1 MKFPKIPKT
10 LEQLMLGLAVV
21 AVLMK
26 PSTLSN
32 VGSTEWL
39 LKKVAFVTIILG
51 TYYVV
56 GPKYGLYAAGA
67 VAVFLWLQTK
77 EGLEVEGKAIEG
89 TQCPPKFEFDVAAQ
103 MCKNKDTGAMVNPTQ
118 VVCASGFK
126 PNETND
132 KCIQEPPPDSPPPA
146 QGPPPKVEEPS
157 ATATG
162 SATADKAAPAKTTEK
177 FEEGK
182 GTIATTPGEAQEK
195 AKNTVVLQQQTNE
208 PETFVDWNGTGY
220 PLQ

>member
-1 MKFPKIPKT
+1 MKFPKIPKK
-10 LEQLMLGLAVV
+10 LEWIMLGLAVV
-21 AVLMK
+21 SVLIK
-26 PSTLSN
+26 PSTLSS

-39 LKKVAFVTIILG
+39 LKKVAFVAIILG

-56 GPKYGLYAAGA
+56 GEKYGLYAAGA
-67 VAVFLWLQTK
+67 VTVFLWLQTK
-77 EGLEVEGKAIEG
+77 EGMEVEGKAIEG
-89 TQCPPKFEFDVAAQ
+89 TQCPPKFEFDVASQ
-103 MCKNKDTGAMVNPTQ
+103 MCKNTDTGAMVKPTQ

-132 KCIQEPPPDSPPPA
+132 KCIQEPPPESPAPPTA
-146 QGPPPKVEEPS
+146 PPPKTEEPS
-157 ATATG
+157 ASATG
-162 SATADKAAPAKTTEK
+162 SKSADTAASAKSKEG
-177 FEEGK
+177 FEGK

-195 AKNTVVLQQQTNE
+195 AKGTVVLQQQGG

>member
-1 MKFPKIPKT
+1 MKFPKIPKP
-10 LEQLMLGLAVV
+10 LEQLMLGLTVLAVV
-21 AVLMK
+21 MK

-39 LKKVAFVTIILG
+39 LQKVAFVAIILG

-56 GPKYGLYAAGA
+56 GEKYGLYAAGA
-67 VAVFLWLQTK
+67 VAVFLWLQSK
-77 EGLEVEGKAIEG
+77 EGMEVEGRAIEG
-89 TQCPPKFEFDVAAQ
+89 TQCPAKFEFDVAAQ

-126 PNETND
+126 PNDTND
-132 KCIQEPPPDSPPPA
+132 KCIQEPQPEAPPPA
-146 QGPPPKVEEPS
+146 QDAPRKVEEPS
-157 ATATG
+157 ASSTG
-162 SATADKAAPAKTTEK
+162 SKSAEKAASAKSTEG
-177 FEEGK
+177 FEGK

-195 AKNTVVLQQQTNE
+195 AKGTVVLQQQGG

>member
-39 LKKVAFVTIILG
+39 LKKVAFIAIILG

-77 EGLEVEGKAIEG
+77 EGMEVEGKAIEG

-132 KCIQEPPPDSPPPA
+132 KCIQDAPPDSPMPPPPA
-146 QGPPPKVEEPS
+146 KPADVEPPAS
-157 ATATG
+157 STG
-162 SATADKAAPAKTTEK
+162 SKSAETAAPAKTTEK

-195 AKNTVVLQQQTNE
+195 AKGTVVLQKQE
-208 PETFVDWNGTGY
+208 SIESFVDWNQTGY

>member
-1 MKFPKIPKT
+1 MKFPKIPKP
-10 LEQLMLGLAVV
+10 LERLMLGLAVL
-21 AVLMK
+21 AVIMN
-26 PSTLSN
+26 PSTISS

-39 LKKVAFVTIILG
+39 LKKVAFVAIILG

-56 GPKYGLYAAGA
+56 GEKYGLYAAGA
-67 VAVFLWLQTK
+67 VTVFLWLQTK
-77 EGLEVEGKAIEG
+77 EGMEVEGKAIEG
-89 TQCPPKFEFDVAAQ
+89 TQCPPTFEFDVAAQ
-103 MCKNKDTGAMVNPTQ
+103 MCKNKDTGAMVKPTQ

-132 KCIQEPPPDSPPPA
+132 KCIQEPPPETPEPPKAPPA
-146 QGPPPKVEEPS
+146 AQEPS
-157 ATATG
+157 ASSTG
-162 SATADKAAPAKTTEK
+162 SASAEKAAPAKTTEK

-195 AKNTVVLQQQTNE
+195 AKNTVVLQQQGG